1 MTIANPESLNKLL
14 ADLHAERVAT
24 WRPEDLRINIEQR
37 QRLVDNED
45 PGAYVQVGDL
55 VDSFSVPSADGSVIE
70 FDALAA
76 RGPVVI
82 IFFRFAGCPA
92 CNIALPYY
100 QRALW
105 PSLRDLG
112 ATLLALSPQIPDKL
126 LTIKERHG
134 IEFLVASDLHNEL
147 GRRFGILY
155 TYDEPSKQAALSRNS
170 PIGDVTGTGT
180 WELPK
185 PAVLVVGQ
193 DRVVRFVDVSPDW
206 LVRTEAGPIIE
217 AVRRSRSEDVRDVA
231 ELEPWPARVRSAV
244 VGIA

>member
-1 MTIANPESLNKLL
+1 VTTSGAESLNQLL

-24 WRPEDLRINIEQR
+24 WRPEDLRVNVEQR
-37 QRLVDNED
+37 QLLVDSENPD
-45 PGAYVQVGDL
+45 DYIKVGD
-55 VDSFSVPSADGSVIE
+55 VIDSFSVPGVDGNIIE
-70 FDALAA
+70 LDELVA

-82 IFFRFAGCPA
+82 VFFRFAGCPA

-105 PSLRDLG
+105 PALREQG

-126 LTIKERHG
+126 LAIKEKHG
-134 IEFLVASDLHNEL
+134 LEFLVGSDLHNEL

-155 TYDEPSKQAALSRNS
+155 SYDEPSKQAALARNS

-185 PAVLVVGQ
+185 PTALILGP
-193 DRVVRFVDVSPDW
+193 DRVARFVEVSPDW

-217 AVRRSRSEDVRDVA
+217 AVRA
-231 ELEPWPARVRSAV
+231 ISA
-244 VGIA
+244 ASASSNQSQAA

>member
-1 MTIANPESLNKLL
+1 VSTSSVKSLNQLF

-37 QRLVDNED
+37 QRLVDNENTD
-45 PGAYVQVGDL
+45 DYVKAGD
-55 VDSFSVPSADGSVIE
+55 VVESFSVPSVDGETFE
-70 FDALAA
+70 FDRLAA

-100 QRALW
+100 QRELW
-105 PSLRDLG
+105 PALRELG
-112 ATLLALSPQIPDKL
+112 ATLLALSPQTPDKL
-126 LTIKERHG
+126 LAIKAKHA
-134 IEFLVASDLHNEL
+134 IDFLVASDLHNQL

-155 TYDEPSKQAALSRNS
+155 SYDEPSKQAALARNS

-185 PAVLVVGQ
+185 PAVLVVGT

-206 LVRTEAGPIIE
+206 LVRTEAAAIIE
-217 AVRRSRSEDVRDVA
+217 AVRALTPASHSPNRSQA
-231 ELEPWPARVRSAV
+231 AA
-244 VGIA
+244 